1 MRKLWAQNK
10 KRSRLT
16 KSSRTDQENNVRKGL
31 KNWQKRDS
39 TDYSEGRE
47 GVRKLKGEIVI

>member
-10 KRSRLT
+10 KRGRLT
-16 KSSRTDQENNVRKGL
+16 KSSRMDQENNVRKGL

-47 GVRKLKGEIVI
+47 GVRKLKGETVI